1 MGTPVYDHTTSLT
14 ENSRSRTEKEMGMIG
29 KSFDWM
35 IVEINPLK
43 VNYRVLRKYLNQ
55 GSKMCR

>member
-1 MGTPVYDHTTSLT
+1 
-14 ENSRSRTEKEMGMIG
+14 MIG

-55 GSKMCR
+55 GSKICRQFETREFRYFCKKQ